1 MIALADDYLVF
12 QTVNGDSIPFSAEM
26 ISVEL
31 GGDSS
36 GLFDPEFLKDAA
48 SAVFHYF
55 KNDLGRVTV
64 TVAEFANALEK
75 VLRGFGLAPQSADE
89 APGEPRVLK
98 ADLCQLACE
107 SGKGCELFFFPRLRD
122 EVRQQLQQAPQII
135 HFRGLRRC
143 VKQLTGARRWTPRC
157 QKLHDQIVEF
167 LRNCFT
173 AEATEPSCALLVE

>member
-1 MIALADDYLVF
+1 MIALASDYLVF
-12 QTVNGDSIPFSAEM
+12 QTRNGESIPFSAEM

-31 GGDSS
+31 TGESM
-36 GLFDPEFLKDAA
+36 GLCDPEFLKDAA

-55 KNDLGRVTV
+55 KNHLNRETV

-75 VLRGFGLAPQSADE
+75 VLRGFGLATESAE
-89 APGEPRVLK
+89 ETTNEPRVLK
-98 ADLCQLACE
+98 ADLRQLACE

-122 EVRQQLQQAPQII
+122 EVRQHMQKAPQIL
-135 HFRGLRRC
+135 HFRGLRSC

-167 LRNCFT
+167 LRTCFS
-173 AEATEPSCALLVE
+173 AEVSEPTCALLVE